1 MGILSLVDWNLCGP
15 FQAHVILVHSP
26 ILVICDSV
34 SEKKKFQKIHRMFI
48 SLRLAFSPC
57 FYHASAFQR

>member
-34 SEKKKFQKIHRMFI
+34 SEKKKIPKDSPYVYFSGTFAGQKCLL
-48 SLRLAFSPC
+48 SYS
-57 FYHASAFQR
+57 